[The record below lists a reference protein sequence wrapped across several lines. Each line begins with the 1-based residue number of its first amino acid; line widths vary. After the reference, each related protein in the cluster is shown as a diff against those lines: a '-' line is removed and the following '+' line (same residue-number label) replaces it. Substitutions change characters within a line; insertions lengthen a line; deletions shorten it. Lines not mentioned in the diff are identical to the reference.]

1 MSWPWSSP
9 SPSGV
14 QVGEREGGAEEETGA
29 GVGGGFGG
37 MRAGSWANARA
48 LLAQGAEGNGLRA
61 LGGEPPFPGGRPAR
75 ES

>member
-1 MSWPWSSP
+1 MLRKKR
-9 SPSGV
+9 G
-14 QVGEREGGAEEETGA
+14 RE
-29 GVGGGFGG
+29 GGGFGG

-61 LGGEPPFPGGRPAR
+61 LGGEPAFPGGRPAR